1 VVTGRFLIATEFPQP
16 PGSMLRAWELLQIVR
31 RGDADEM
38 AESGVDLNDLPRP
51 WMPGQCPDDLREGMW
66 TWCDAVAG
74 WLNREYVWRPTQL
87 IPACWPRHP
96 HLANEL
102 PVLAFTRWL
111 AEDSLGPESIEDWHR
126 YALPMF
132 LDRMTSR
139 MGESSCRTGKHQDWP
154 AESRYTA
161 FFSDELANDRADLI
175 HIDSHPAIPLHA
187 LKG

>member
-1 VVTGRFLIATEFPQP
+1 MFDDPTLIGCSWTTLAGRL
-16 PGSMLRAWELLQIVR
+16 
-31 RGDADEM
+31 DAARTVSRWASIEP
-38 AESGVDLNDLPRP
+38 DLSDL
-51 WMPGQCPDDLREGMW
+51 
-66 TWCDAVAG
+66 A
-74 WLNREYVWRPTQL
+74 NIRPTQL

-111 AEDSLGPESIEDWHR
+111 AEDSLGPESIKDWHR

-139 MGESSCRTGKHQDWP
+139 IGESSCRTGKHQDWP

-161 FFSDELANDRADLI
+161 FFSDELANDRADVI

-187 LKG
+187 LQG